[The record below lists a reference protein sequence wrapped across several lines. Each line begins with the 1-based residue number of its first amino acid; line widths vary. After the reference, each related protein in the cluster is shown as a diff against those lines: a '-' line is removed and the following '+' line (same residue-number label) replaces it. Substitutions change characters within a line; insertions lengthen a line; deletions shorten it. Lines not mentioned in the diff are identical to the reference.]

1 MKMDKLDMT
10 SQKHDK
16 DTHPNKENCKKISD
30 ISAIRFGIGNILEVK
45 LEIENPLR
53 KMYQHEDSEEKRVL
67 ENQQYKNEKEE
78 RVHRD
83 EDIDSMSCKE
93 KLWRIAGII
102 LMIIVI
108 LFGLLLIYCMPPY
121 YNLYYTFLNWTL
133 PETERGTV

>member
-1 MKMDKLDMT
+1 MDKLDMT

-16 DTHPNKENCKKISD
+16 DTHPYRENCKKISD
-30 ISAIRFGIGNILEVK
+30 IAAIQFGIGNILEVK
-45 LEIENPLR
+45 LDIENPV
-53 KMYQHEDSEEKRVL
+53 KIMNQQDSEEKRVW
-67 ENQQYKNEKEE
+67 ENQLYKNDMEE
-78 RVHRD
+78 RGHRS

-108 LFGLLLIYCMPPY
+108 LIGLLLIYCMPPY
-121 YNLYYTFLNWTL
+121 YNMYHAFLNWTL